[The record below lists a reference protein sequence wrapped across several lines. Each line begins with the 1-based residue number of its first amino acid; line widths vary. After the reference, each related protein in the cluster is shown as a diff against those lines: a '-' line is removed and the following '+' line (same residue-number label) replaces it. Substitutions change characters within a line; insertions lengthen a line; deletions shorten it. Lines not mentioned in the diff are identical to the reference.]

1 MALQSAISNQQNVHI
16 THNIF
21 EKLRRNSGT
30 TKIKQGSIAQIPYV
44 VQVNEWSDID
54 KLDIRETDVHSK
66 TSE

>member
-21 EKLRRNSGT
+21 EKLRRSSGT
-30 TKIKQGSIAQIPYV
+30 TKIKQESIAQIPYV

-54 KLDIRETDVHSK
+54 KFDIRETDVQSLF
-66 TSE
+66 